1 MPVTYEDLDRP
12 PLDANSLN
20 AALTR
25 PGSLWRTIEVLTQ
38 TPSTNAVVVERA
50 RAGEVEG
57 LVLVAEHQTAGRG
70 RMNRVWVTPP
80 RVALTLSLLLTP
92 DRVPVARWPWLPLLA
107 GIAVSEAVHGVA
119 DLACDL
125 KWPNDVLVADR
136 KLAGILVERA
146 ETSRGP
152 VAVVG
157 IGLNVSST
165 RAELP
170 SPTATSLALEGG
182 ATLDRSVL
190 LRQVLRCFEAL
201 YAQWLVEDGD
211 PACGLRE
218 SYVRRCVTLGQMVHV
233 DLPTGERVHGEATGI
248 DVEGHLQVRTD
259 DGPRVLGAGDVVH
272 VRAG

>member
-1 MPVTYEDLDRP
+1 VPVTYEDLERP
-12 PLDANSLN
+12 PLDAASLN

-57 LVLVAEHQTAGRG
+57 LVLVAEHQSAGRG
-70 RMNRVWVTPP
+70 RMDRVWVTPP

-107 GIAVSEAVHGVA
+107 GIAVAEAVHGVA
-119 DLACDL
+119 DLKCDL

-146 ETSRGP
+146 ERSRGP

-157 IGLNVSST
+157 IGLNVFST

-170 SPTATSLALEGG
+170 SPTATSLALEGA

-190 LRQVLRCFEAL
+190 LRQILRCFEAL
-201 YAQWLVEDGD
+201 YCQWLVEDGD
-211 PACGLRE
+211 PARGLRE
-218 SYVRRCVTLGQMVHV
+218 SYVRRCVTLGQMVRV

-248 DVEGHLQVRTD
+248 DVGGHLQVRTD
-259 DGPRVLGAGDVVH
+259 AGPRVLGAGDVVH